1 MGSEFEIVEHS
12 KSSGFQV
19 EIISSITSIALP
31 SCLPLFCSL
40 LRLFVIV
47 IYGQKDNRRLL
58 MESKIQFKISNELLS
73 ENGVG
78 EKSVF
83 YNGRRCRGSGGEC
96 VVKMRYIANILL
108 IV

>member
-31 SCLPLFCSL
+31 PCLPLFCSL

-78 EKSVF
+78 EK
-83 YNGRRCRGSGGEC
+83 RRVYFIMEEGVEE
-96 VVKMRYIANILL
+96 VVENVWLRCGTLQIYC
-108 IV
+108 

>member
-31 SCLPLFCSL
+31 PCLPLFCSL

-78 EKSVF
+78 EK
-83 YNGRRCRGSGGEC
+83 RRVYFIMEEGVEE
-96 VVKMRYIANILL
+96 VVENVWLRYGTLQIYC
-108 IV
+108 

>member
-31 SCLPLFCSL
+31 PCLPLFCSF

-78 EKSVF
+78 EK
-83 YNGRRCRGSGGEC
+83 RRVYFIMEEGVEE
-96 VVKMRYIANILL
+96 VVENVWLRYGTLQIYC
-108 IV
+108 